1 VIPVTKGE
9 LVESVA
15 KATDM
20 SKAQSDEAVNA
31 MLDAIGKGLR
41 RDEEVR
47 LVGFGTFSVRERKAR
62 NGRNPQTGE
71 RIRIEASKTV
81 NFKPGKALKGSL

>member
-1 VIPVTKGE
+1 MTKGE

-15 KATDM
+15 NATDM

-31 MLDAIGKGLR
+31 MLDAIGRGLR

-47 LVGFGTFSVRERKAR
+47 LVGFGTFSVRERKSR

-81 NFKPGKALKGSL
+81 NFKPGKALKESL